1 MKKKVL
7 YNDIVRLFSF
17 ENLRSMG
24 CLTEK
29 PSSREKETHSTNA
42 ENSLNY
48 FCVDGKNNWEEKV
61 LFILVLPLS
70 GLLCITRSGKTKISS
85 TNQVELKYSPA
96 W

>member
-1 MKKKVL
+1 MTL
-7 YNDIVRLFSF
+7 LDYFRLKTW
-17 ENLRSMG
+17 EVWVALQKNLPP
-24 CLTEK
+24 EK
-29 PSSREKETHSTNA
+29 KETHSINA

-70 GLLCITRSGKTKISS
+70 GLLCITRSGKTKIST

>member
-48 FCVDGKNNWEEKV
+48 FCVDGKNN
-61 LFILVLPLS
+61 
-70 GLLCITRSGKTKISS
+70 
-85 TNQVELKYSPA
+85 
-96 W
+96 